1 MYLPRTIEGF
11 LSTASRQY
19 PGILVTGPRQVGKTT
34 VLQHVA
40 EPGRTYVSLDDPL
53 VLRLAREDPPLFL
66 QRFPPPVLIDEIQY
80 APQLF
85 PYLKI
90 LADERRTAGFFWL
103 TGSQPSHLMKN
114 VSESLA
120 GRVAVISLQGFS
132 LRELSGTGLSAPPF
146 LPSTEWVPGPGTTV
160 TPRRLMDIY
169 RIIWRGAFPAV
180 AGDDGRDRD
189 LFYGSLLQ
197 TYLQRDLRDLA
208 NVGDEMAFLRF
219 LRAAAAR
226 TAQLLNL
233 SALARDADV
242 AVNTAK
248 KWLSILQASG
258 MVHLLEPY
266 HTNFTLRLVKAPKLH
281 FLDTGL
287 CAFLTGWSSP
297 ETLEAGAMA
306 GAIFESWV
314 FAEILKSYLHNGKR
328 APLFHF
334 RNRDGEEIDLL
345 IESDA
350 RLHPVEVK
358 KTASPSAVAVRHF
371 SMLDRLGVPRGDGA
385 LVCLASEPLPLR
397 KDAWAIPAGMI

>member
-1 MYLPRTIEGF
+1 
-11 LSTASRQY
+11 
-19 PGILVTGPRQVGKTT
+19 
-34 VLQHVA
+34 
-40 EPGRTYVSLDDPL
+40 
-53 VLRLAREDPPLFL
+53 
-66 QRFPPPVLIDEIQY
+66 
-80 APQLF
+80 
-85 PYLKI
+85 
-90 LADERRTAGFFWL
+90 
-103 TGSQPSHLMKN
+103 
-114 VSESLA
+114 
-120 GRVAVISLQGFS
+120 
-132 LRELSGTGLSAPPF
+132 
-146 LPSTEWVPGPGTTV
+146 
-160 TPRRLMDIY
+160 MDIY
-169 RIIWRGAFPAV
+169 RIIWRGSFPAV
-180 AGDDGRDRD
+180 AGDDGKDRD

-219 LRAAAAR
+219 LRAVAAR

-266 HTNFTLRLVKAPKLH
+266 HTNLTLRLVKAPKLH
-281 FLDTGL
+281 FLDSGL

-297 ETLEAGAMA
+297 ETLEAGAMT

-345 IESDA
+345 IESDGK
-350 RLHPVEVK
+350 LHPVEVK
-358 KTASPSAVAVRHF
+358 KTASPSARAVRQF
-371 SMLDRLGVPRGDGA
+371 ALLDRLGLPRGIGA
-385 LVCLASEPLPLR
+385 LVCLATEALPLR
-397 KDAWAIPAGMI
+397 KDVWSIPAGML